1 MSENHYISKTGGNK
15 MKLKKV
21 VAIAL
26 ASVMTFSM
34 VGCGNQ
40 TATEPAAD
48 TTTEAAATE
57 EGSTEAEAV
66 SPDTLTVAI
75 WDKNQEPGL
84 TEIMKDFT
92 AETGIKAQI
101 QVTPWDQYWTMLE
114 AGATGGSLPDVFWM
128 HSNEITTYSEYDMLL
143 DLTDKIASS
152 DKLEMDKFPQEI
164 VGIYNYD
171 GKQFAVPK
179 DYDTIALWYNKT
191 MFDEAGIAYPDDTW
205 TWDDFAAACKALTKE
220 DGSQFGYALKPSN
233 NQDGWYNIV
242 YDMGGEIIKS
252 DKSAS
257 GMDEDGTMKALD
269 FVTGLVKDGYT
280 PAYEVMTEN
289 NPEALFEAGKVGM
302 ITMGSWMLAEL
313 CNNDYVKANCDIAVL
328 PKDATTGRRASIYN
342 GLGWAAAANT
352 DKPDEAWALM
362 EYLGTQKAQ
371 QKQSDLGIVISAY
384 EGSETNWVKA
394 YPDFNLQA
402 YLDMSDD
409 MVIRPY
415 SKHTTVWEDMIS
427 EKLVDAWNGS
437 KEVKDV
443 CTDIATEM
451 NADLAEE

>member
-1 MSENHYISKTGGNK
+1 

-21 VAIAL
+21 IVIAL

-34 VGCGNQ
+34 AGCGSQ
-40 TATEPAAD
+40 TSESAAPAAD
-48 TTTEAAATE
+48 SGTEAAATE
-57 EGSTEAEAV
+57 GTETATV
-66 SPDTLTVAI
+66 SPDTLTVAV

-84 TEIMKDFT
+84 TQIVNDFT

-101 QVTPWDQYWTMLE
+101 QVTPWEQYWTMLE

-128 HSNEITTYSEYDMLL
+128 HSNEITTYSEYEMLL
-143 DLTDKIASS
+143 DLTDRISS
-152 DKLEMDKFPQEI
+152 SETLDMSKFPKEI
-164 VGIYNYD
+164 VEIYNYD

-191 MFDEAGIAYPDDTW
+191 MFDEAGITYPDDTW
-205 TWDDFAAACKALTKE
+205 TWDDFADACKKLTKE
-220 DGSQFGYALKPSN
+220 DGSQYGYALKPSN
-233 NQDGWYNIV
+233 NQDGWYNMV
-242 YDMGGEIIKS
+242 YDMGGEIITPDRTK
-252 DKSAS
+252 S
-257 GMDEDGTMKALD
+257 GMDEEGTIKALE
-269 FVTGLVKDGYT
+269 FVSGLVKDGYT

-328 PKDATTGRRASIYN
+328 PKDTATGRRASIYN

-352 DKPDEAWALM
+352 DKPDEAWALI
-362 EYLGTQKAQ
+362 EYLGSQKAQ

-402 YLDMSDD
+402 YLDMTED

-427 EKLVDAWNGS
+427 EKLIEAWNGT
-437 KEVKDV
+437 KEVKDI
-443 CTDIATEM
+443 CAEIATEM
-451 NADLAEE
+451 NADIAEE